1 MDGDGGEVGAVSFD
15 SFLPF
20 FLLLFRFSSTLTHAS
35 LTPSLF
41 VLDPTATPSNRPS
54 SPPSRSFG
62 TFFASTSA
70 FDFLDFVPVRSRS
83 SWLVFLTYLPYLSLS
98 TDLLLSLHVFTL
110 RSSFLVCPSPFAFLG
125 LWSLF
130 LLAPVSLSLLR
141 SLFDSFYLT
150 LHVSLS
156 LSRSMLSL
164 SLSSSR
170 RSSTRVLTGK
180 RAWRSTEVPTFK
192 ASGRSFSRVG
202 IERMH
207 RR

>member
-1 MDGDGGEVGAVSFD
+1 VDGDGGEVGAVSFD

-110 RSSFLVCPSPFAFLG
+110 RYLFLGLSFSFLFFWVFGLSFSSLPSPFLPFVRFSTLSI
-125 LWSLF
+125 LRFTFWSLYRH
-130 LLAPVSLSLLR
+130 PCS
-141 SLFDSFYLT
+141 
-150 LHVSLS
+150 
-156 LSRSMLSL
+156 LSL
-164 SLSSSR
+164 SLSSR
-170 RSSTRVLTGK
+170 TSSTRL
-180 RAWRSTEVPTFK
+180 
-192 ASGRSFSRVG
+192 
-202 IERMH
+202 
-207 RR
+207 